1 MHSSFASYSP
11 FTERRETIGRKS
23 RQPSPRIG
31 TLDKT
36 VSSVSS
42 EGTAPSEQRRS
53 TESVSSLLVNQ
64 HPTPTLLELGFLKRG
79 AMKST
84 LRSLPKRKSGDA
96 PLLLDDGIGEGEES
110 VEIKLRHARH
120 LEKARELGL
129 PWSVVTLHQYMRFGG
144 TERIATELVR
154 IHSSSSSN
162 HEERYVALTSKVKPF
177 CDESGVDYDQILL
190 KYNSDLCDSK
200 RTSAKTILESSSVA
214 RCCVDPLV
222 KCEIALAVLRVA
234 LLSGKAPSSLTQL
247 SRDAIAWASVNA
259 ALKSEI
265 EEATRL
271 LVVDGIVRKYCGP
284 AAGELFRVDNPLHA
298 VRLVDFVSR
307 HFKTPS
313 VLSDLL
319 DLCDAFTFLRREE
332 ACTLVLERAAEAGET
347 DLCVKHLGSVFA
359 LGNEISENV
368 ARRVIKYCDHT
379 LEEACSMISYSDGG
393 FQADMSKK
401 KAIKAC
407 RVACSLAEAC
417 HAHFHEEDDSS
428 LFLRSSFSVLLR
440 DFERIQ
446 RLQANHNLF
455 LPLSVFDS
463 PSATLRA
470 SRSVLKPVVESFVNG
485 NLEDGEFLLL
495 RAKAACSIL
504 SGLNKRGDQSIWYT
518 VAGEAASHIAS
529 STEDGRYL
537 DFLAATGILNDFGDE
552 DAVNA
557 LLSVA
562 LTLCRRA
569 SNESFGG
576 AGIGS
581 DTLRM
586 EDVIRASSLVH
597 DYALISCSERMLVA
611 LVSIA
616 LLTETA
622 SQVLLRADE
631 GLGEA
636 LESLSEKLA
645 GHARMRRNHVK
656 SRDIPIDGEDFNVL
670 RTGRPMLHTSWYV
683 GDGLLLPPRDAL
695 HSSVAYCRDLLDVCL
710 KSGNVPANA
719 DGPVE
724 LHRFLGE
731 RGAHAAALRIVC
743 VYTSM
748 ALSAG
753 RLPSSFDGNTV
764 GAGFL
769 QNLRNTLKCL
779 CERSL
784 GGSGSG
790 ITSVT
795 IDSQLAVTFLLSL
808 PLKVAFKV
816 RSFSV
821 PSYE

>member
-1 MHSSFASYSP
+1 M
-11 FTERRETIGRKS
+11 
-23 RQPSPRIG
+23 
-31 TLDKT
+31 DMT

-42 EGTAPSEQRRS
+42 DGSATSEQRRS
-53 TESVSSLLVNQ
+53 SEFASSLPVNQ
-64 HPTPTLLELGFLKRG
+64 HPTPTVLELGFLKGG

-96 PLLLDDGIGEGEES
+96 APLLDDGMDESEES
-110 VEIKLRHARH
+110 VEIKLQHARH
-120 LEKARELGL
+120 LEKARKLGL
-129 PWSVVTLHQYMRFGG
+129 PWSVVTLHQYLRFGG
-144 TERIATELVR
+144 TERIAKELVR

-162 HEERYVALTSKVKPF
+162 HEERYLALTSKVKPF
-177 CDESGVDYDQILL
+177 CDESGVDYDQMLM
-190 KYNSDLCDSK
+190 KYNSDLCGSK
-200 RTSAKTILESSSVA
+200 HAGANAILESSSVA

-222 KCEIALAVLRVA
+222 KCEVALAVLRVA
-234 LLSGKAPSSLTQL
+234 LLSGKAPSCLTQL
-247 SRDAIAWASVNA
+247 SHDAIEWAAVNETV
-259 ALKSEI
+259 KSEI

-284 AAGELFRVDNPLHA
+284 GAGELFRVDNPLHTI
-298 VRLVDFVSR
+298 RLVDFVSR

-313 VLSDLL
+313 VLSDVL
-319 DLCDAFTFLRREE
+319 DLCDAFTFLTREE

-347 DLCVKHLGSVFA
+347 DLCVKLLGSVFA
-359 LGNEISENV
+359 LGHEISENV
-368 ARRVIKYCDHT
+368 SRRVIKYCSHA
-379 LEEACSMISYSDGG
+379 LEEACAAVSHSDGG
-393 FQADMSKK
+393 FQADMSKE
-401 KAIKAC
+401 KAISAC
-407 RVACSLAEAC
+407 RVARAIAEAC

-428 LFLRSSFSVLLR
+428 SFLRSYFSVLLR

-446 RLQANHNLF
+446 RLQQYHNLF

-470 SRSVLKPVVESFVNG
+470 SRSVLKPVVEAFVNG
-485 NLEDGEFLLL
+485 NLEEREFLLL
-495 RAKAACSIL
+495 RAKAACTIL
-504 SGLNKRGDQSIWYT
+504 SGLNKRGGQTIWYT

-529 STEDGRYL
+529 STDDGRYL
-537 DFLAATGILNDFGDE
+537 DFLAAAGILNDFGDE
-552 DAVNA
+552 DAVNS

-569 SNESFGG
+569 SNESFGV

-597 DYALISCSERMLVA
+597 DYALIGCPERMLVA
-611 LVSIA
+611 LVSIG

-645 GHARMRRNHVK
+645 RDARMRRNHVK
-656 SRDIPIDGEDFNVL
+656 SRDSPIDGEDFNVL
-670 RTGRPMLHTSWYV
+670 RTGRPLLHTSWYV

-695 HSSVAYCRDLLDVCL
+695 HTSVAYCRDVLDVCL
-710 KSGNVPANA
+710 KWGNAPANA

-753 RLPSSFDGNTV
+753 QLPSTFDGNTI
-764 GAGFL
+764 GDGFL

-816 RSFSV
+816 RYFSV
-821 PSYE
+821 LSYE